1 VNFSS
6 GRGGLA
12 RGMVLVP
19 MIELEERLGSEEG
32 LAGGG
37 EFDGGRW
44 A

>member
-12 RGMVLVP
+12 GGMVLV
-19 MIELEERLGSEEG
+19 EVEERLGSEEG
-32 LAGGG
+32 LAEGG

>member
-12 RGMVLVP
+12 GGMVLVP
-19 MIELEERLGSEEG
+19 MIEVEERLGSKES
-32 LAGGG
+32 LAEGG